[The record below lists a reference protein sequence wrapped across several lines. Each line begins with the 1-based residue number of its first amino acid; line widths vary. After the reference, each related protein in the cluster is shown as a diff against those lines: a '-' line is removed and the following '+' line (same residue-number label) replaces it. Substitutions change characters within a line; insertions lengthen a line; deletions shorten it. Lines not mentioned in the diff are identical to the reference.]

1 MAESAVMASGPA
13 ADPSTALMLR
23 VRDGDAGAFEQLV
36 AAWQDRLVTL
46 FLNHTGDHA
55 TAEDL
60 SQEVFLRVYRARERY
75 EPTAKF
81 TTWIHTIATNVAR
94 DLAQRHY
101 KRREKGMPVSA
112 AASSSAIGLDQLAVA
127 ASGLMPA
134 RRADRDELQGV
145 VRAAVAGLA
154 ERQRM
159 AVLLA
164 KFEHCSYE
172 EIAAA
177 MQLTVP
183 AVKSLLFRARDQL
196 KAALAAY
203 VGEERP

>member
-1 MAESAVMASGPA
+1 MPDSAVISAGPA

-23 VRDGDAGAFEQLV
+23 VRDGDAGAFERLV
-36 AAWQDRLVTL
+36 TLWQDRLVTL

-60 SQEVFLRVYRARERY
+60 AQEVFLRVYRARERY

-81 TTWIHTIATNVAR
+81 TTWIHTIANNVAS
-94 DLAQRHY
+94 DLAQRSY
-101 KRREKGMPVSA
+101 RRRERGVPVSA

-127 ASGLMPA
+127 ASGMMPA
-134 RRADRDELQGV
+134 RQADRGEVQSI
-145 VRAAVAGLA
+145 VRQAIATLG

-159 AVLLA
+159 ALLLA

-196 KAALAAY
+196 KVALADYA
-203 VGEERP
+203 GEGEP

>member
-1 MAESAVMASGPA
+1 MV
-13 ADPSTALMLR
+13 R
-23 VRDGDAGAFEQLV
+23 VREGDAGAFERLV
-36 AAWQDRLVTL
+36 SLWQDRLVTL

-60 SQEVFLRVYRARERY
+60 AQEVFLRVYRARERY

-81 TTWIHTIATNVAR
+81 TTWVHTIATNVAR

-101 KRREKGMPVSA
+101 KRKEKGVPMSA
-112 AASSSAIGLDQLAVA
+112 AASQSGIGLDQLAIA

-134 RRADRDELQGV
+134 RQAARGELQTAV
-145 VRAAVAGLA
+145 QAAIAGLG

-159 AVLLA
+159 ALLLA

-196 KAALAAY
+196 KVALAGY
-203 VGEERP
+203 VGEERS